1 MSYKKLEDLFDLC
14 LANGV
19 TTEFAWI
26 PGAADFESFATNA
39 QAYEQFKHSAGN
51 SKFDISKNNS
61 FKWEAAKLFHPFTY
75 NIPIKYKDDVA
86 LTIWLFG
93 TGRYDCMGMGGNDC
107 IRRDAIEWYREES
120 NKLPLDN
127 KFRKNGIAF
136 MHFPLQEHMQM
147 VDSQPVHGH
156 RRDYVGC

>member
-1 MSYKKLEDLFDLC
+1 M
-14 LANGV
+14 
-19 TTEFAWI
+19 
-26 PGAADFESFATNA
+26 
-39 QAYEQFKHSAGN
+39 
-51 SKFDISKNNS
+51 
-61 FKWEAAKLFHPFTY
+61 FHPFTY

-86 LTIWLFG
+86 LTLYLFG

-136 MHFPLQEHMQM
+136 MHYPLQEHMQM
-147 VDSQPVHGH
+147 VDSQPVHGQ
-156 RRDYVGC
+156 RRDYVGCQAINTGLFSEIISLDTIQAVFAGSDHSSDFWGEYNGKILGYGRKTGFGSYGPKFQLHGIRIIDA